1 MKKKYPIWL
10 HFLLS
15 FLLLIAV
22 CAVMV
27 MTHKTAHTKLLL
39 DDVTVSYTGTN
50 GRGKAHLDADN
61 RLKIE
66 KRIFSTVCKKHGQK
80 IPNVVTPKEL
90 RQDIK
95 KWNKSSDDTK
105 RAVAQEMKDLTPKI
119 KITPGSDLY
128 NGQKITLSIKLGKLD
143 QQETLKSY
151 ILDTKSK
158 KITVRGLK

>member
-15 FLLLIAV
+15 VLLLVVV

-27 MTHKTAHTKLLL
+27 MTRKTVHNKALL
-39 DDVTVSYTGTN
+39 DNVTVSYTGIN

-66 KRIFSTVCKKHGQK
+66 KRIFSTVCKKHGRK
-80 IPNVVTPKEL
+80 MPDVATPKEL

-95 KWNKSSDDTK
+95 KWNESGDDTK

-119 KITPGSDLY
+119 KIAPGSELY
-128 NGQKITLSIKLGKLD
+128 NGQKIVLSIKLGKLD

-151 ILDTKSK
+151 KLDTKSK
-158 KITVRGLK
+158 KITVKGLK

>member
-1 MKKKYPIWL
+1 
-10 HFLLS
+10 
-15 FLLLIAV
+15 
-22 CAVMV
+22 

-61 RLKIE
+61 RLKIK